1 MGIFSFLKR
10 NTDTLSRSIKW
21 SEFGS
26 GLTNTYTTEDN
37 DLYYTIVKRVAT
49 DVSTVT
55 VNQHK
60 KDKTLNTSDLLSV
73 LNRPNRLDSLSNLL
87 YRTVFKYYNSG
98 NAFLLLDYD
107 DNNKL
112 RAIYPID
119 YSGVEVLKDTNSENN
134 VIYFRFY
141 MPDGDNL
148 VLPDYM
154 VIHLRANDSDNVL
167 AENQNNKLNNIYNL
181 IGKSQEAL
189 TTSINSNGKI
199 SGIFSVDASIDGEK
213 LKDKK
218 DNWVSNYL
226 SADNTSGV
234 VATSKMENFTKID
247 MNYNYLKTEEEE
259 LLESKVYRFFGVNK
273 NILTGNYTDTEW
285 SNYVGNVLN
294 PLINMLEQELNFK
307 LFTEKELRT
316 QNYITI
322 STAPLLS
329 TNLISKANYYKS
341 MISIGAFSPNDVRAM
356 EGLSPIPNLDI
367 YSITAGG
374 TGIQVTP
381 DGVSLT
387 DNSII
392 GEGSTPPDEEVKK

>member
-26 GLTNTYTTEDN
+26 GLTNTYTTDDN

-60 KDKTLNTSDLLSV
+60 KDKTLSSSHLLSV
-73 LNRPNRLDSLSNLL
+73 LNRPNRLDSLANLL

-107 DNNKL
+107 DTNQL

-119 YSGVEVLKDTNSENN
+119 YSGVEVLKDTNSENKG
-134 VIYFRFY
+134 IYFRFY
-141 MPDGDNL
+141 MQDGDNL

-167 AENQNNKLNNIYNL
+167 AENQTNKLNNIYNL

-199 SGIFSVDASIDGEK
+199 SGIFSVDASIDGDK

-234 VATSKMENFTKID
+234 VATSKMESFTKID